1 MPKASAIFSLVWS
14 VSYMEKSMRIVK
26 LFGLPPIE
34 STNND
39 NCGPEVVNSCMEG
52 TILACAQG
60 LKVMNVNSYT
70 FYRK

>member
-1 MPKASAIFSLVWS
+1 
-14 VSYMEKSMRIVK
+14 MEKNMRIVK

-34 STNND
+34 GTSND
-39 NCGPEVVNSCMEG
+39 NRGPKVVNSCMEG

-70 FYRK
+70 FCRK